1 MQFVFPAFLWA
12 LSLLAVPVLIHLFYF
27 RRYKKVPFT
36 NVQFLKELV
45 EETSSRNNLR
55 NLLILLARLAALAA
69 LVFAFA
75 QPFFAGSGNMQKQS
89 RAVSIFVDNSYS
101 MSGNSEEGSLVQKA
115 KRRAKDI
122 IQAYSEDDRFQILTH
137 ELDGRHQR
145 LVSKTDALD
154 LLEEISVTP
163 AVHSLSKVVNKQKQC
178 LQQALQEAGDLY
190 LISDF
195 QQSITDLEIKPE
207 DSAYHLYLIPI
218 QSVQENNLSIDTA
231 YFASPVFLPGQTN
244 TLIYQV
250 RNHGNENAEEVRTS
264 LELNGQEYP
273 GKQLHINAGKSA
285 WDSLSIQIQNPG
297 WQKLHLKIQ
306 DFPIQFDNHYYM
318 SCKTDDEIQVLL
330 IYGSEIP
337 ATMYKAIES
346 IPFFKL
352 QAQQQNRVDYGSFG
366 SKRLIILSDLSEITS
381 GLASELK
388 KALAEG
394 CNVLVFPAAQMNPS
408 SYQPL
413 SSMLNLPKLENFELS
428 KKEVTKANLESD
440 VFQDVFMNPKAHI
453 KLPSTAGQYSF
464 SGGSPAEKILSYRDG
479 SSMMNRH
486 TVERGSVFL
495 SASPVDPKYNEW
507 GKSAEIFIPLLFKAA
522 FSSQQMR
529 TLAYDLTANPVISW
543 PWETDRQSQELM
555 IQLKGP
561 EELIPA
567 IRTLPG
573 QLRIEVYDQIQKAGI
588 YEIRNEQDVLG
599 LVAFNDSRKESD
611 PSVRQPD
618 DLESKYGAF
627 ARVIPD
633 SANSDFTSTIQ
644 AEKAGTP
651 FWWWLLLATFVFLI
665 LETLFIRF
673 WKTA

>member
-1 MQFVFPAFLWA
+1 
-12 LSLLAVPVLIHLFYF
+12 
-27 RRYKKVPFT
+27 
-36 NVQFLKELV
+36 
-45 EETSSRNNLR
+45 
-55 NLLILLARLAALAA
+55 
-69 LVFAFA
+69 
-75 QPFFAGSGNMQKQS
+75 
-89 RAVSIFVDNSYS
+89 
-101 MSGNSEEGSLVQKA
+101 
-115 KRRAKDI
+115 
-122 IQAYSEDDRFQILTH
+122 
-137 ELDGRHQR
+137 
-145 LVSKTDALD
+145 
-154 LLEEISVTP
+154 
-163 AVHSLSKVVNKQKQC
+163 QC
-178 LQQALQEAGDLY
+178 LQQARQETGDLF

-195 QQSITDLEIKPE
+195 QQSITDLENKPE
-207 DSAYHLYLIPI
+207 DSAYHLYLIPV

-231 YFASPVFLPGQTN
+231 YFASPVFLPGQSN
-244 TLIYQV
+244 TLIYQL

-273 GKQLHINAGKSA
+273 GKQLDITAGKSV
-285 WDSLSIQIQNPG
+285 WDSLPIQIQNPG

-306 DFPIQFDNHYYM
+306 DYPIQFDNHYYM
-318 SCKTDDEIQVLL
+318 SCKTEDEIQVLL

-352 QAQQQNRVDYGSFG
+352 QAQQQNRVDYSSFR

-388 KALAEG
+388 KSLAEG
-394 CNVLVFPAAQMNPS
+394 CNLLVFPAAQMNPS
-408 SYQPL
+408 AYQPL
-413 SSMLNLPKLENFELS
+413 SSMLNLPKLENFELT

-440 VFQDVFMNPKAHI
+440 VFQDVFINPKANI

-495 SASPVDPKYNEW
+495 SASPIDPKYNEW

-529 TLAYDLTANPVISW
+529 TLAYDLTANPVITW
-543 PWETDRQSQELM
+543 PWEADRQSQELM

-611 PSVRQPD
+611 PSVWQPD
-618 DLESKYGAF
+618 DLESKYGGF
-627 ARVIPD
+627 AKVIPD